1 MAQRTQV
8 LLIDD
13 LDGSSADETLNF
25 GLDGAAYEIDLS
37 ADNAGLL
44 RKALADYVA
53 AGRRA
58 SSSRLSSRRRPPAL
72 PTSRPSVPGHARTAT
87 RSTTAAGSPPT
98 SSRRTRLLTEAA
110 LKAARAPAGAVLASP
125 FAVSESFV
133 PEASREQ

>member
-1 MAQRTQV
+1 RMLRRSLSRVPHLAQHHASFTAEQTRRKSPPPMAQRTQV

-25 GLDGAAYEIDLS
+25 KLDGAAYEIDLS

-58 SSSRLSSRRRPPAL
+58 SSSRLSSRRRPF
-72 PTSRPSVPGHARTAT
+72 ARSPQTA
-87 RSTTAAGSPPT
+87 SAADI
-98 SSRRTRLLTEAA
+98 A
-110 LKAARAPAGAVLASP
+110 
-125 FAVSESFV
+125 
-133 PEASREQ
+133 